1 MIFDTLENLSKY
13 EAVLSGVKEAVR
25 VLKETDLKS
34 LEKGSYETQNK
45 CCKYNI
51 NEYTSANDKRFE
63 IHKKA
68 VDIQIVLS
76 GTEKM
81 EYLPRSFAS
90 RAGEYDEKK
99 DVAFFEASGSLSF
112 TAEPGFFVIFFPGE
126 PHRPGL
132 CAQNPEKIKKV
143 IFKITAE

>member
-34 LEKGSYETQNK
+34 LEKGSYETQN
-45 CCKYNI
+45 
-51 NEYTSANDKRFE
+51 
-63 IHKKA
+63 
-68 VDIQIVLS
+68 
-76 GTEKM
+76 
-81 EYLPRSFAS
+81 
-90 RAGEYDEKK
+90 K

-143 IFKITAE
+143 IFKIIAE

>member
-68 VDIQIVLS
+68 ADIQIVLS
-76 GTEKM
+76 GTEKNGISAPLFC
-81 EYLPRSFAS
+81 LPR
-90 RAGEYDEKK
+90 RRIRRKK
-99 DVAFFEASGSLSF
+99 RRCVF
-112 TAEPGFFVIFFPGE
+112 
-126 PHRPGL
+126 
-132 CAQNPEKIKKV
+132 
-143 IFKITAE
+143 

>member
-68 VDIQIVLS
+68 ADIQIVLS

-81 EYLPRSFAS
+81 EYLPANTT
-90 RAGEYDEKK
+90 KK
-99 DVAFFEASGSLSF
+99 KTLRFLKRQA
-112 TAEPGFFVIFFPGE
+112 
-126 PHRPGL
+126 R
-132 CAQNPEKIKKV
+132 
-143 IFKITAE
+143 

>member
-1 MIFDTLENLSKY
+1 M
-13 EAVLSGVKEAVR
+13 
-25 VLKETDLKS
+25 
-34 LEKGSYETQNK
+34 
-45 CCKYNI
+45 
-51 NEYTSANDKRFE
+51 
-63 IHKKA
+63 
-68 VDIQIVLS
+68 S

-143 IFKITAE
+143 IFKIIAE